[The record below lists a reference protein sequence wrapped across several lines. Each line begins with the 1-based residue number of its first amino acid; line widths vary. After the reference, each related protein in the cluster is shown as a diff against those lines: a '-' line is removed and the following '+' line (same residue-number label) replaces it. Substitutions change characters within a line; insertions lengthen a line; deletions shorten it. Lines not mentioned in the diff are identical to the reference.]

1 MPIDDRTTN
10 RSYKLPNAGNF
21 LADDVARLRD
31 ALNAIDADVYA
42 RYTKTEVDQL
52 IANLV
57 SGAPGALDTLNELA
71 AAMGND
77 PNFAA
82 TVTNSLAAINTA
94 LGNRYTKA
102 ESDARYVQGSVQT
115 EQIFT
120 AGINQTAYT
129 LTTGIINKASALV
142 TVDGV
147 VQPTSEYSLSMNGL
161 TLTLSEA
168 PAQGATV
175 RVLALGVASAGAPA
189 DDTVTTA
196 KLRDGAVTTAKL
208 ASPIAPTV
216 SSINGG
222 PLSGARN
229 RIING
234 DMRIDQ
240 RNAGASVNTNGSYPV
255 DRFRQDFAG
264 GGVITAQRSTT
275 APAGFTNSVSL
286 TVSTADS
293 SIAAGD
299 YYLLQHR
306 IEGFN
311 TADFGFGAAGAAT
324 VTMSFW
330 ARSSVTGTYGAA
342 LHNDNDTR
350 AYVFTYT
357 INAVNTWEYKT
368 ITIAGDTTGTWSTGN
383 TTGISI
389 IFDFGSGTNFN
400 GTAGTWA
407 GSNVF
412 RTSGCVNW
420 IANSGATFYITGV
433 QLEPGTVATLF
444 ERIDYSESLRRCQR
458 YYQVLGPSDTLTTG
472 ATICVMPV
480 ANTGA
485 VNENWGMTEFK
496 VSMRAGPT
504 VSASSWE
511 LAGHHG
517 NTPIIAAGTKYAL
530 FRYDGSNSRNSGGRL
545 IANNAQASAE
555 L

>member
-1 MPIDDRTTN
+1 MAQHDYNISNQSGAAFRADLNNALSAIVSNNSGAVEPSTTYAYQFWADTTAGVLKQ
-10 RSYKLPNAGNF
+10 RNAANSAWVTLFQLDGEWSTI
-21 LADDVARLRD
+21 
-31 ALNAIDADVYA
+31 ALENGTGAAPSLYFKDSGTDTGLYSPG
-42 RYTKTEVDQL
+42 VDQL
-52 IANLV
+52 GVA
-57 SGAPGALDTLNELA
+57 
-71 AAMGND
+71 
-77 PNFAA
+77 
-82 TVTNSLAAINTA
+82 
-94 LGNRYTKA
+94 
-102 ESDARYVQGSVQT
+102 
-115 EQIFT
+115 T
-120 AGINQTAYT
+120 AG
-129 LTTGIINKASALV
+129 
-142 TVDGV
+142 
-147 VQPTSEYSLSMNGL
+147 VQRVNFN
-161 TLTLSEA
+161 
-168 PAQGATV
+168 GATEVVFNDTGADVDFRIEGDTEPNLFVIDAGTDQV
-175 RVLALGVASAGAPA
+175 RVKNL
-189 DDTVTTA
+189 
-196 KLRDGAVTTAKL
+196 
-208 ASPIAPTV
+208 
-216 SSINGG
+216 NGG
-222 PLSGARN
+222 PLAGTRN

-472 ATICVMPV
+472 TTICVMPQ
-480 ANTGA
+480 ASTGA

-530 FRYDGSNSRNSGGRL
+530 FRYDGSNFRGSGGRL

>member
-1 MPIDDRTTN
+1 MTLRLNGSTSGYTEIDA
-10 RSYKLPNAGNF
+10 PAVAGN
-21 LADDVARLRD
+21 
-31 ALNAIDADVYA
+31 N
-42 RYTKTEVDQL
+42 TL
-52 IANLV
+52 ILPSGGELV
-57 SGAPGALDTLNELA
+57 
-71 AAMGND
+71 
-77 PNFAA
+77 AA
-82 TVTNSLAAINTA
+82 TNGNIN
-94 LGNRYTKA
+94 
-102 ESDARYVQGSVQT
+102 
-115 EQIFT
+115 
-120 AGINQTAYT
+120 
-129 LTTGIINKASALV
+129 
-142 TVDGV
+142 
-147 VQPTSEYSLSMNGL
+147 
-161 TLTLSEA
+161 
-168 PAQGATV
+168 
-175 RVLALGVASAGAPA
+175 
-189 DDTVTTA
+189 
-196 KLRDGAVTTAKL
+196 
-208 ASPIAPTV
+208 IA
-216 SSINGG
+216 SINSG
-222 PLSGARN
+222 PLAGSRN

-311 TADFGFGAAGAAT
+311 TADFGFGAAGVAT

-420 IANSGATFYITGV
+420 IANSGATFYLTGV
-433 QLEPGTVATLF
+433 QLEPGSTASPF
-444 ERIDYSESLRRCQR
+444 ERRSFGQELALCQR
-458 YYQVLGPSDTLTTG
+458 YYSSGTAYFDGYAPGGATSILGANTQFPVTMRSAPTMTHSGFTSILNGTTG
-472 ATICVMPV
+472 GTRSTSANGVLRYALGVGAGSTV
-480 ANTGA
+480 AY
-485 VNENWGMTEFK
+485 ENWT
-496 VSMRAGPT
+496 
-504 VSASSWE
+504 
-511 LAGHHG
+511 
-517 NTPIIAAGTKYAL
+517 
-530 FRYDGSNSRNSGGRL
+530 
-545 IANNAQASAE
+545 ASAE

>member
-1 MPIDDRTTN
+1 MSTLKTTN
-10 RSYKLPNAGNF
+10 LQHASAASP
-21 LADDVARLRD
+21 
-31 ALNAIDADVYA
+31 AIV
-42 RYTKTEVDQL
+42 
-52 IANLV
+52 
-57 SGAPGALDTLNELA
+57 LA
-71 AAMGND
+71 ADGS
-77 PNFAA
+77 A
-82 TVTNSLAAINTA
+82 T
-94 LGNRYTKA
+94 
-102 ESDARYVQGSVQT
+102 
-115 EQIFT
+115 
-120 AGINQTAYT
+120 
-129 LTTGIINKASALV
+129 
-142 TVDGV
+142 
-147 VQPTSEYSLSMNGL
+147 
-161 TLTLSEA
+161 
-168 PAQGATV
+168 AQ
-175 RVLALGVASAGAPA
+175 L
-189 DDTVTTA
+189 
-196 KLRDGAVTTAKL
+196 
-208 ASPIAPTV
+208 

-222 PLSGARN
+222 PLAGSRN

-275 APAGFTNSVSL
+275 APAGFTNSASL

-433 QLEPGTVATLF
+433 QLEAGTVATPF

-458 YYQVLGPSDTLTTG
+458 YYQTTGGVGRAASASTIDAYCKLSPQMRTAPSLTIATSSGTCVQFGRADSNINAILGSYQQSNQGIGLAITSSDTGMVTNASAMIRDTG
-472 ATICVMPV
+472 
-480 ANTGA
+480 
-485 VNENWGMTEFK
+485 
-496 VSMRAGPT
+496 
-504 VSASSWE
+504 
-511 LAGHHG
+511 
-517 NTPIIAAGTKYAL
+517 IA
-530 FRYDGSNSRNSGGRL
+530 
-545 IANNAQASAE
+545 ASAE

>member
-1 MPIDDRTTN
+1 
-10 RSYKLPNAGNF
+10 
-21 LADDVARLRD
+21 
-31 ALNAIDADVYA
+31 
-42 RYTKTEVDQL
+42 
-52 IANLV
+52 
-57 SGAPGALDTLNELA
+57 
-71 AAMGND
+71 
-77 PNFAA
+77 
-82 TVTNSLAAINTA
+82 
-94 LGNRYTKA
+94 
-102 ESDARYVQGSVQT
+102 
-115 EQIFT
+115 
-120 AGINQTAYT
+120 
-129 LTTGIINKASALV
+129 
-142 TVDGV
+142 
-147 VQPTSEYSLSMNGL
+147 
-161 TLTLSEA
+161 
-168 PAQGATV
+168 
-175 RVLALGVASAGAPA
+175 
-189 DDTVTTA
+189 
-196 KLRDGAVTTAKL
+196 
-208 ASPIAPTV
+208 
-216 SSINGG
+216 NGG
-222 PLSGARN
+222 PLAGTRN

-472 ATICVMPV
+472 TTICVMPQ
-480 ANTGA
+480 AGTGA
-485 VNENWGMTEFK
+485 VNENWGHLSGNLYYAFEFAVRSRFTLIVQDDLMFINDLPIRKIISTMENHSKIKHVRFNRRSNIVLGRDTELTQIK
-496 VSMRAGPT
+496 SGD
-504 VSASSWE
+504 
-511 LAGHHG
+511 
-517 NTPIIAAGTKYAL
+517 L
-530 FRYDGSNSRNSGGRL
+530 FFL
-545 IANNAQASAE
+545 KTNNWSDNNHITTSDYYRKIVFPQIDNKKT
-555 L
+555 